1 MKMTK
6 LFKLLIFI
14 ILFSAQV
21 FPQNISRLRAKKERE
36 KSKRSKPNVKETI
49 EESSGTDSLSV
60 NILDEENLD
69 LSKTE
74 IADRTSVDSLVIKK
88 EIKPKIV
95 TKKKEV
101 IPKVSLSIN
110 TIPENV
116 EVSLDGNI
124 LGSTPIAGKKISAG
138 GHTFQIQKEGYAPIS
153 YDLSVNPSKSVSLDF
168 FMNPVYD
175 VRFKTDE
182 VGLIF
187 ELNNTHR
194 WTENLIGMQLEAG
207 DHHLRVYKIGEIID
221 EQVIVA
227 DQPLTFQYYLNK
239 GTVANPTN

>member
-1 MKMTK
+1 MTK

-36 KSKRSKPNVKETI
+36 KSKRSKPNVEETI

-60 NILDEENLD
+60 NILDEENPD

-74 IADRTSVDSLVIKK
+74 IADRTSVDSLAIKK

-95 TKKKEV
+95 TKKNVV

-124 LGSTPIAGKKISAG
+124 LGSTPISGKKISAG
-138 GHTFQIQKEGYAPIS
+138 GHTFEIQKEGYAPIS

-194 WTENLIGMQLEAG
+194 WTEDLIRMQLEAG
-207 DHHLRVYKIGEIID
+207 DHHLRVYKLGEIID

-239 GTVANPTN
+239 GTVANPEN

>member
-1 MKMTK
+1 MTK

-36 KSKRSKPNVKETI
+36 KSKRSNPNVEEIT
-49 EESSGTDSLSV
+49 EESSGPDSLSV
-60 NILDEENLD
+60 NILDEENPD
-69 LSKTE
+69 LSDTE
-74 IADRTSVDSLVIKK
+74 IADRTSVDSLAIKK

-95 TKKKEV
+95 TKKNV
-101 IPKVSLSIN
+101 VTPKVNLSIN

-124 LGSTPIAGKKISAG
+124 LGSTPIYGKKISAG
-138 GHTFQIQKEGYAPIS
+138 GHTFEIQKEGYAPIS
-153 YDLSVNPSKSVSLDF
+153 YDLIVNPSKSVSLDF

-194 WTENLIGMQLEAG
+194 WTEDLIGMQLEAG
-207 DHHLRVYKIGEIID
+207 DHHLRVYKLGEIID

>member
-1 MKMTK
+1 MTK

-36 KSKRSKPNVKETI
+36 KSKRSKPNVEETI

-60 NILDEENLD
+60 NILDEENPD

-74 IADRTSVDSLVIKK
+74 IADRTSVDSLAIKK
-88 EIKPKIV
+88 EIKPKTF
-95 TKKKEV
+95 TKKKV
-101 IPKVSLSIN
+101 VTPKVSLSIN

-124 LGSTPIAGKKISAG
+124 LGSTPISGKKISAG
-138 GHTFQIQKEGYAPIS
+138 GHTFEIQKEGYAPIS

-194 WTENLIGMQLEAG
+194 WTEDLIRMQLEAG
-207 DHHLRVYKIGEIID
+207 DHHLRVYKLGEIID

>member
-1 MKMTK
+1 M
-6 LFKLLIFI
+6 
-14 ILFSAQV
+14 
-21 FPQNISRLRAKKERE
+21 
-36 KSKRSKPNVKETI
+36 
-49 EESSGTDSLSV
+49 
-60 NILDEENLD
+60 
-69 LSKTE
+69 
-74 IADRTSVDSLVIKK
+74 
-88 EIKPKIV
+88 V
-95 TKKKEV
+95 T
-101 IPKVSLSIN
+101 PKVNLSIN

-124 LGSTPIAGKKISAG
+124 LGSTPISGKKISAG
-138 GHTFQIQKEGYAPIS
+138 GHTFEIKKEGYAPIS
-153 YDLSVNPSKSVSLDF
+153 YDLIVNPSKSVSLDF

-175 VRFKTDE
+175 VKFKTDE

-194 WTENLIGMQLEAG
+194 WTEDLIGMQLEAG
-207 DHHLRVYKIGEIID
+207 DHHLRVYKLGEIID

>member
-1 MKMTK
+1 MTK

-36 KSKRSKPNVKETI
+36 KSKRSKPNVEETM

-60 NILDEENLD
+60 NILDEENPD
-69 LSKTE
+69 LSNTE
-74 IADRTSVDSLVIKK
+74 IADRTSVDSLAIKK
-88 EIKPKIV
+88 EIKPKKF
-95 TKKKEV
+95 TKKKV
-101 IPKVSLSIN
+101 VTPKVSLSIN

-124 LGSTPIAGKKISAG
+124 LGSTPISGKKISAG
-138 GHTFQIQKEGYAPIS
+138 GHTFEIQKEGYAPIS

-194 WTENLIGMQLEAG
+194 WTEDLIRMQLEAG
-207 DHHLRVYKIGEIID
+207 DHHLRVYKLGEIID

-227 DQPLTFQYYLNK
+227 DQPLTFQYFLNK

>member
-1 MKMTK
+1 MTK

-36 KSKRSKPNVKETI
+36 KSKRSKPNVEEIT

-60 NILDEENLD
+60 NILDEENPD
-69 LSKTE
+69 LSNTE
-74 IADRTSVDSLVIKK
+74 IADRTSVDSLAIKK
-88 EIKPKIV
+88 EIKPKTF
-95 TKKKEV
+95 TKKNV
-101 IPKVSLSIN
+101 ATPKVKLSIN

-124 LGSTPIAGKKISAG
+124 IGSTPIAGKKISAG
-138 GHTFQIQKEGYAPIS
+138 GHTFDIQKEGYAPIS
-153 YDLSVNPSKSVSLDF
+153 YDLIVNPSKSVSLDF

-175 VRFKTDE
+175 VKFKTDE

-187 ELNNTHR
+187 ELNNAHR

-207 DHHLRVYKIGEIID
+207 DHHLRVYKLGEIID

-227 DQPLTFQYYLNK
+227 DQPITFQYYLNK

>member
-1 MKMTK
+1 MTR

-36 KSKRSKPNVKETI
+36 KSKRSKPNVEETI

-60 NILDEENLD
+60 NILDEENPD
-69 LSKTE
+69 LSNTE
-74 IADRTSVDSLVIKK
+74 IADRTSVDSLAIKK
-88 EIKPKIV
+88 EIKPKTF

-101 IPKVSLSIN
+101 TPKVSLSIN

-138 GHTFQIQKEGYAPIS
+138 GHTFEIQKEGYAPIS

-194 WTENLIGMQLEAG
+194 WTEDLIRMQLEAG
-207 DHHLRVYKIGEIID
+207 DHHLRVYKLGEIID

>member
-36 KSKRSKPNVKETI
+36 KSKRSKPNVEETI

-60 NILDEENLD
+60 NILDEGNLG
-69 LSKTE
+69 LSKIE
-74 IADRTSVDSLVIKK
+74 ITDRTSVDSLAIKK
-88 EIKPKIV
+88 EIKPKTF

-101 IPKVSLSIN
+101 TPKVSLSIN

-124 LGSTPIAGKKISAG
+124 LGSTPISGKKISAG
-138 GHTFQIQKEGYAPIS
+138 GHTFEIQKEGYAPIS

-194 WTENLIGMQLEAG
+194 WTEDLIRMQLEAG
-207 DHHLRVYKIGEIID
+207 DHHLRVYKLGEIID

>member
-1 MKMTK
+1 MTK

-14 ILFSAQV
+14 ILFSSQV

-36 KSKRSKPNVKETI
+36 KSKRSKPNVEETI

-60 NILDEENLD
+60 NILDEENPD

-74 IADRTSVDSLVIKK
+74 IADRTSVDSLAIKK

-95 TKKKEV
+95 TKKKV
-101 IPKVSLSIN
+101 VTPKVSLSIN

-124 LGSTPIAGKKISAG
+124 LGSTPISGKKISAG
-138 GHTFQIQKEGYAPIS
+138 GHTFEIQKEGYAPIS

-194 WTENLIGMQLEAG
+194 WTEDLIRMQLEAG
-207 DHHLRVYKIGEIID
+207 DHHLRVYKLGEIID

>member
-1 MKMTK
+1 MTK

-14 ILFSAQV
+14 ILFSVQV
-21 FPQNISRLRAKKERE
+21 FPQNISRIRAKKERE
-36 KSKRSKPNVKETI
+36 KSKRSKPNVEQTTD
-49 EESSGTDSLSV
+49 ESSGADSLSV
-60 NILDEENLD
+60 NISDEENPD

-74 IADRTSVDSLVIKK
+74 IAESTSVDSLAIKK
-88 EIKPKIV
+88 EINPKEL
-95 TKKKEV
+95 TEKKLV

-124 LGSTPIAGKKISAG
+124 LGNTPISGKKISSG
-138 GHTFQIQKEGYAPIS
+138 GHTFEIQKEGYAPIS
-153 YDLSVNPSKSVSLDF
+153 YDLSVNHSKSVSLDF

-207 DHHLRVYKIGEIID
+207 DHHLRVYKLGEIID
-221 EQVIVA
+221 EQIIVA
-227 DQPLTFQYYLNK
+227 DQPITFQYYLNK

>member
-1 MKMTK
+1 MTK

-36 KSKRSKPNVKETI
+36 KSKRSKPNVEETI

-74 IADRTSVDSLVIKK
+74 IAHRTSVDSLVIKK

-95 TKKKEV
+95 TKKKV
-101 IPKVSLSIN
+101 VTPKVSLSIN

-124 LGSTPIAGKKISAG
+124 IGSTPIAGKKISAG
-138 GHTFQIQKEGYAPIS
+138 GHTFDIQKEGYAPIS
-153 YDLSVNPSKSVSLDF
+153 YDLIVNPSKSVSLDF

-175 VRFKTDE
+175 VKFKTDE

-194 WTENLIGMQLEAG
+194 WTEDLIGMQLEAG
-207 DHHLRVYKIGEIID
+207 DHHLRVYKLGEIID

-227 DQPLTFQYYLNK
+227 DQPITFQYYLNK

>member
-1 MKMTK
+1 MTK

-36 KSKRSKPNVKETI
+36 KSKRSKPNVEEIT

-60 NILDEENLD
+60 NILDEENPD
-69 LSKTE
+69 LSDTE
-74 IADRTSVDSLVIKK
+74 IADRTSVDSLAIKK
-88 EIKPKIV
+88 EIKPKTF
-95 TKKKEV
+95 TKKNV
-101 IPKVSLSIN
+101 ATPKVKLSIN

-124 LGSTPIAGKKISAG
+124 IGSTPIAGKKISAG
-138 GHTFQIQKEGYAPIS
+138 GHTFDIQKEGYAPIS
-153 YDLSVNPSKSVSLDF
+153 YDLIVNPSKSVSLDF

-175 VRFKTDE
+175 VKFKTDE

-207 DHHLRVYKIGEIID
+207 DHHLRVYKLGEIID

-227 DQPLTFQYYLNK
+227 DQPITFQYYLNK
-239 GTVANPTN
+239 GTVANPTD

>member
-1 MKMTK
+1 MKMTR

-36 KSKRSKPNVKETI
+36 KSKRSKPNVEETI

-60 NILDEENLD
+60 NILDEENPD
-69 LSKTE
+69 LSNTE
-74 IADRTSVDSLVIKK
+74 IADRTSVDSLAIKK
-88 EIKPKIV
+88 EIKPKTF

-101 IPKVSLSIN
+101 TPKVSLLIN

-124 LGSTPIAGKKISAG
+124 LGSTPISGKKISAG

-194 WTENLIGMQLEAG
+194 WTEDLIRMQLEAG
-207 DHHLRVYKIGEIID
+207 DHHLRVYKLGEIID

>member
-1 MKMTK
+1 MTR

-36 KSKRSKPNVKETI
+36 KSKRSKPNVEETI

-60 NILDEENLD
+60 NILDEENPD
-69 LSKTE
+69 LSNTD
-74 IADRTSVDSLVIKK
+74 IADRTSVDSLAIKK
-88 EIKPKIV
+88 EIKPKKF
-95 TKKKEV
+95 TKKKV
-101 IPKVSLSIN
+101 VTPKVSLSIN

-124 LGSTPIAGKKISAG
+124 LGSTPISGKKISAG

-187 ELNNTHR
+187 ELNDTHR
-194 WTENLIGMQLEAG
+194 WTDNTIGMKIEAG
-207 DHHLRVYKIGEIID
+207 NHHLRVYKLGEIID

-239 GTVANPTN
+239 GTVANPEN

>member
-1 MKMTK
+1 MTR

-36 KSKRSKPNVKETI
+36 KSKRSKPNVEETI

-74 IADRTSVDSLVIKK
+74 IADRISVDSLAIKK

-194 WTENLIGMQLEAG
+194 WTEDLIRMQLEAG
-207 DHHLRVYKIGEIID
+207 DHHLRVYKLGEIID

-239 GTVANPTN
+239 GTVANPEN

>member
-21 FPQNISRLRAKKERE
+21 FPQNISRLRAKNERE
-36 KSKRSKPNVKETI
+36 KSKRSKLNVEETT
-49 EESSGTDSLSV
+49 EESTGADSLSV
-60 NILDEENLD
+60 NILDEENPD
-69 LSKTE
+69 LSDTE
-74 IADRTSVDSLVIKK
+74 IADRTSVDSLAIKK
-88 EIKPKIV
+88 EIKPKTF
-95 TKKKEV
+95 TKKNV
-101 IPKVSLSIN
+101 ATPKVKLSIN

-124 LGSTPIAGKKISAG
+124 IGSTPIAGKKISAG
-138 GHTFQIQKEGYAPIS
+138 GHTFDIQKEGYAPIS
-153 YDLSVNPSKSVSLDF
+153 YDLIVNPSKSVSLDF

-175 VRFKTDE
+175 VKFKTDE

-194 WTENLIGMQLEAG
+194 WTEDLIGMQLEAG
-207 DHHLRVYKIGEIID
+207 DHHLRVYKLGEIID

>member
-1 MKMTK
+1 MTK

-36 KSKRSKPNVKETI
+36 KSKRSKPNVEETM

-95 TKKKEV
+95 TKKKV
-101 IPKVSLSIN
+101 VTPKVSLSIN

-124 LGSTPIAGKKISAG
+124 LGSTPISGKKISAG

-194 WTENLIGMQLEAG
+194 WTEDLIRMQLEAG
-207 DHHLRVYKIGEIID
+207 DHHLRVYKLGEIID

>member
-1 MKMTK
+1 MKMTR

-36 KSKRSKPNVKETI
+36 KSKRSKPNVEEIT

-60 NILDEENLD
+60 NILDEENPD
-69 LSKTE
+69 LSNTE
-74 IADRTSVDSLVIKK
+74 IADRTSVDSLAIKK
-88 EIKPKIV
+88 EIKPKTF
-95 TKKKEV
+95 TKKNV
-101 IPKVSLSIN
+101 ATPKVKLSIN

-124 LGSTPIAGKKISAG
+124 IGSTPIAGKKISAG
-138 GHTFQIQKEGYAPIS
+138 GHTFDIQKEGYAPIS
-153 YDLSVNPSKSVSLDF
+153 YDLIVNPSKSVSLDF

-175 VRFKTDE
+175 VKFKTDE

-207 DHHLRVYKIGEIID
+207 DHHIRVYKLGEIID

-227 DQPLTFQYYLNK
+227 DQPITFQYYLNK

>member
-1 MKMTK
+1 MTK

-36 KSKRSKPNVKETI
+36 KSKRSKPNVEETM
-49 EESSGTDSLSV
+49 EERSGTDSLSV
-60 NILDEENLD
+60 NILDEENPD
-69 LSKTE
+69 LSNTE
-74 IADRTSVDSLVIKK
+74 IPDRTSVDSLAIKK
-88 EIKPKIV
+88 EIKPKTF

-101 IPKVSLSIN
+101 TPKVSLSIN

-138 GHTFQIQKEGYAPIS
+138 GHTFEIQKEGYAPIS

-194 WTENLIGMQLEAG
+194 WTEDLIRMQLEAG
-207 DHHLRVYKIGEIID
+207 DHHLRVYKLGEIID

>member
-1 MKMTK
+1 MTK

-14 ILFSAQV
+14 ILFRAQV

-36 KSKRSKPNVKETI
+36 KSKRSKPNVEETI

-60 NILDEENLD
+60 NILDEENPD
-69 LSKTE
+69 LSNTE
-74 IADRTSVDSLVIKK
+74 IADRTSVDSLAIKK
-88 EIKPKIV
+88 EIKPKTF

-101 IPKVSLSIN
+101 TPKVSLSIN

-138 GHTFQIQKEGYAPIS
+138 GHTFEIQKEGYAPIS

-194 WTENLIGMQLEAG
+194 WTEDLIRMQLEAG
-207 DHHLRVYKIGEIID
+207 DHHLRVYKLGEIID

>member
-36 KSKRSKPNVKETI
+36 KSKRSKPNVEETI

-60 NILDEENLD
+60 NILDEENPD

-74 IADRTSVDSLVIKK
+74 IADRISVDSLAIKK

-95 TKKKEV
+95 TKEKV
-101 IPKVSLSIN
+101 VTPKVSLSIN

-138 GHTFQIQKEGYAPIS
+138 GHTFEIQKEGYAPIS

-194 WTENLIGMQLEAG
+194 WTEDLIRMQLEAG
-207 DHHLRVYKIGEIID
+207 DHHLRVYKLGEIID

-239 GTVANPTN
+239 GTVANPEN

>member
-1 MKMTK
+1 MTR

-36 KSKRSKPNVKETI
+36 KSKRSKPNVEETM

-60 NILDEENLD
+60 NILDEENPD

-74 IADRTSVDSLVIKK
+74 IADRTSVDSLAIKK
-88 EIKPKIV
+88 EIKPKTF
-95 TKKKEV
+95 TKKKVV

-124 LGSTPIAGKKISAG
+124 LGNTPIAGKKISAG
-138 GHTFQIQKEGYAPIS
+138 GHTFEIQKEGYAPIS

-194 WTENLIGMQLEAG
+194 WTEDLIRMQLEAG
-207 DHHLRVYKIGEIID
+207 DHHLRVYKLGEIID

>member
-1 MKMTK
+1 MTK

-14 ILFSAQV
+14 IIFSAQV

-36 KSKRSKPNVKETI
+36 KSKRSKPNVEEI
-49 EESSGTDSLSV
+49 AEESSGTDSLSV
-60 NILDEENLD
+60 NILDEENPD
-69 LSKTE
+69 LSNTE
-74 IADRTSVDSLVIKK
+74 IADRTSVDSLAIKK
-88 EIKPKIV
+88 EIKPKTF
-95 TKKKEV
+95 TKKNV
-101 IPKVSLSIN
+101 ATPKVRLSIN

-124 LGSTPIAGKKISAG
+124 IGSTPIAGKKISAG
-138 GHTFQIQKEGYAPIS
+138 SHTFDIQKEGYAPIS
-153 YDLSVNPSKSVSLDF
+153 YDLIVNPSKSVSLDF

-175 VRFKTDE
+175 VKFKTDE

-207 DHHLRVYKIGEIID
+207 DHHLRVYKLGEIID

-227 DQPLTFQYYLNK
+227 DQPITFQYYLNK
-239 GTVANPTN
+239 GTVANPAN

>member
-36 KSKRSKPNVKETI
+36 KSKRSKPNVEEIT

-60 NILDEENLD
+60 NILDEENPD
-69 LSKTE
+69 LSDTE
-74 IADRTSVDSLVIKK
+74 IADRTSVDSLAIKK
-88 EIKPKIV
+88 EIKPKTF
-95 TKKKEV
+95 TKKNV
-101 IPKVSLSIN
+101 ATPKVKLSIN

-124 LGSTPIAGKKISAG
+124 IGSTPIAGKKISAG
-138 GHTFQIQKEGYAPIS
+138 GHTFDIQKEGYAPIS
-153 YDLSVNPSKSVSLDF
+153 YDLIVNPSKSVSLDF

-175 VRFKTDE
+175 VKFKTDE

-194 WTENLIGMQLEAG
+194 WTEDLIGMQLEAG
-207 DHHLRVYKIGEIID
+207 DHHLRVYKLGEIID

>member
-1 MKMTK
+1 MTR

-36 KSKRSKPNVKETI
+36 KSKRSKPNVEETI
-49 EESSGTDSLSV
+49 EEISGTDSLSV

-74 IADRTSVDSLVIKK
+74 IADRTSVDSLAIKK
-88 EIKPKIV
+88 EIKLKTF

-101 IPKVSLSIN
+101 PPKVSLSIN

-124 LGSTPIAGKKISAG
+124 LGSTPISGKKISAG

-153 YDLSVNPSKSVSLDF
+153 YDLIVNPSKSVSLDF

-194 WTENLIGMQLEAG
+194 WTEDLIRMQLEAG
-207 DHHLRVYKIGEIID
+207 DHHLRVYKLGEIID

>member
-1 MKMTK
+1 MTR

-36 KSKRSKPNVKETI
+36 KSKRSKPNVEETI

-101 IPKVSLSIN
+101 TPKVSLSIN

-124 LGSTPIAGKKISAG
+124 LGSTPISGKKISAG
-138 GHTFQIQKEGYAPIS
+138 GHTFEIQKEGYAPIS

-194 WTENLIGMQLEAG
+194 WTEDLIRMQLEAG
-207 DHHLRVYKIGEIID
+207 DHHLRVYKLGEIID

>member
-1 MKMTK
+1 MTR

-36 KSKRSKPNVKETI
+36 KSKRSKPNVEETM

-74 IADRTSVDSLVIKK
+74 IADGTSVDSLVIKK

-101 IPKVSLSIN
+101 TPKVSLSIN

-138 GHTFQIQKEGYAPIS
+138 GHTFKIQKEGYAPIS

-194 WTENLIGMQLEAG
+194 WTEDLIRMQLEAG
-207 DHHLRVYKIGEIID
+207 DHHLRVYKLGEIID